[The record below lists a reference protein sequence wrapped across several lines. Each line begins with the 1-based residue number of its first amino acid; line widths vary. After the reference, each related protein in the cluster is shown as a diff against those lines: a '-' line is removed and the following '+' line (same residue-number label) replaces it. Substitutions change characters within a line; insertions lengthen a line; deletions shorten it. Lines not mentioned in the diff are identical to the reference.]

1 MPVVKNLGCPL
12 KDDLKRR
19 DFTINAMAKNT
30 LTNEIVDYF
39 GGMDDIRNKK
49 LRVLHSQS
57 FIDDPTRIVRALKFS
72 VRFGFALDEETKKL
86 QNEYLSNINYD
97 MSYHRLKKELK
108 ETFSLN
114 KEEAYKKFINDG
126 IYKLLS
132 NDVISS
138 KLAEGVCAKLVEKYN
153 PANPWLVWLG
163 NFDLSNLELTA
174 EEKNIIDSVP
184 DVKPKSDFELY
195 KLFKDLPLESILL
208 YALHV
213 DYNLALHYLD
223 DLKNIRIETSGN
235 DLKSMGFKQGKIYKE
250 IFDLLLEE
258 KIRNPHL
265 TKQDEIQLIRGK
277 YGI

>member
-1 MPVVKNLGCPL
+1 
-12 KDDLKRR
+12 
-19 DFTINAMAKNT
+19 
-30 LTNEIVDYF
+30 
-39 GGMDDIRNKK
+39 
-49 LRVLHSQS
+49 
-57 FIDDPTRIVRALKFS
+57 
-72 VRFGFALDEETKKL
+72 
-86 QNEYLSNINYD
+86 